1 MSKGFKISED
11 FQIGRLIRLSTGP
24 IKLWAN
30 SIRSPIW
37 VEEGDYLLTTDLI
50 ESPSHF
56 NASSTR
62 LVVTFLHLRTQQFVS
77 YYIDHKTEH
86 AGVFFE
92 DISD

>member
-1 MSKGFKISED
+1 MSKD
-11 FQIGRLIRLSTGP
+11 FQIGRLVRLSTGP

-30 SIRSPIW
+30 SIRSPVW
-37 VEEGDYLLTTDLI
+37 VEEGDFLLTTNLV
-50 ESPSHF
+50 ESPAHF
-56 NASSTR
+56 HSRAVDSTSTR

-77 YYIDHKTEH
+77 YYIDHKSEH